1 MPRKKKIIPINIT
14 IDDAGSGNFAGGM
27 LIAAYA
33 EEIKSYTSAV
43 IQPEEYNDISVDMQT
58 KVFNAVDLILSTYS
72 CLEYEIESVFL
83 CQSNLF
89 DSTTYHLIDRGYIV
103 IRGRVEGELQNI
115 IEDDFI
121 KHLQSFG
128 MPEYLKFYLKMIER
142 DKNLGYRL
150 LNNFCIN
157 FVKVDLKNRLKFCKS
172 HNKLFDDLQK
182 TVLDREK
189 MENVFLKKP
198 KLCCECGKYIFDN
211 TLYKFVTVGF
221 NSVFYGHCSCID
233 KIEKNINSNV

>member
-1 MPRKKKIIPINIT
+1 MPRKKKKTAINIT

-27 LIAAYA
+27 IIAAYA
-33 EEIKSYTSAV
+33 EEITSYTSSV
-43 IQPEEYNDISVDMQT
+43 IQPDEYNDTTIEMQKKVFDAVDM
-58 KVFNAVDLILSTYS
+58 LLSTYS
-72 CLEYEIESVFL
+72 DYDIESVFL

-89 DSTTYHLIDRGYIV
+89 DITTYQLIDRGYVV

-157 FVKVDLKNRLKFCKS
+157 FVKVDMPNRLKFCKS
-172 HNKLFDDLQK
+172 HNKLYEDLQK
-182 TVLDREK
+182 TAIDIEK
-189 MENVFLKKP
+189 TENKFMKKP
-198 KLCCECGKYIFDN
+198 KLCCECGRYVYDN
-211 TLYKFVTVGF
+211 ILYKFTTVGF

-233 KIEKNINSNV
+233 KITSVQK